1 MSLRITTAS
10 ADGIK
15 RSGYPGGPAEG
26 SDAYMGRLVKLVP
39 AEAVTVYPLL
49 VSQAQSATGPNRM
62 LVYVTAWVLLLVV
75 IVLRWKATSVPGK
88 GAQWGSVLIAA
99 VAFFIWVHVMGG
111 DFGFEMLMQKAAAP
125 PPGTRAGAAVA
136 QAAAEAR
143 APAPIDATFASMK
156 SYLSNLAL
164 TTWTLVAPAIYK
176 GEEES

>member
-1 MSLRITTAS
+1 MSLRIAAQP

-15 RSGYPGGPAEG
+15 RSGYPGGPPEG

-75 IVLRWKATSVPGK
+75 IILRWKATSAPGK
-88 GAQWGSVLIAA
+88 SAQWGAVLIAA

-111 DFGFEMLMQKAAAP
+111 DFGFEMLLEKAAP
-125 PPGTRAGAAVA
+125 PTPPRAAAGAAAAVA
-136 QAAAEAR
+136 ETR
-143 APAPIDATFASMK
+143 APAPVDATFASMK

-164 TTWTLVAPAIYK
+164 TTWTLIAPAVYK
-176 GEEES
+176 GDEES